1 MKPVGDRRHVLRD
14 VVELDDTE
22 RLIGADGS

>member
-1 MKPVGDRRHVLRD
+1 MKPVGDRRHVLLD